1 MEYDYKDIAVKSIAA
16 AVVALIIGLVLA
28 YFNVGEYS
36 FVISVLVV
44 GIIIG
49 LVSDSIDSALLIGGV
64 AGLIVSILQGIVPH
78 FVLPP
83 QVASLFGFSI
93 LGQVVGCALP
103 AGIVALIKDI
113 KGWYLFFFFLPQTIL
128 YMMNICFNTFSGRG
142 AIPHRWWFLK

>member
-1 MEYDYKDIAVKSIAA
+1 MTEIVYTYNFSEVCTMEYDYKDIAVKSIAV
-16 AVVALIIGLVLA
+16 AVVALIIGLALA

-113 KGWYLFFFFLPQTIL
+113 KG
-128 YMMNICFNTFSGRG
+128 
-142 AIPHRWWFLK
+142 